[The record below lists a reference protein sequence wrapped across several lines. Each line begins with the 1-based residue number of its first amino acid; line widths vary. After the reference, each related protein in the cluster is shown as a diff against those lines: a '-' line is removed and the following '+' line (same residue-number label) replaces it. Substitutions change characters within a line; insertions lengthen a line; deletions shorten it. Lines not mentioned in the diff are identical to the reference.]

1 MTSIRKLEISFERE
15 IKKILVDFMGGI
27 DYSNFDDSF
36 DDDLH
41 YFHTMASNRMERIIT
56 KTYRIGYSDANILI
70 KQGLRSAAVIDK
82 TTMLL
87 TITKSLTD
95 KLKYMTESQKEE
107 IQEKLIQ
114 HQTEQFT
121 YQQIVDDMKTY
132 FSYDTVVTSRFA
144 RTATNYVYNAAHLNR
159 YRDTG
164 IIPGVRYAAH
174 IDNRTSEI
182 CRMLNGTIWAVDDP
196 NILTPPNHFN
206 CRSRLVPYFG
216 GIPGER
222 DYKLEF
228 EPEFI
233 KEAELTLKI
242 FHTKYW
248 DI

>member
-15 IKKILVDFMGGI
+15 IKKILMDFMGGI
-27 DYSNFDDSF
+27 DYSNFNDSF

-41 YFHTMASNRMERIIT
+41 YFHTLTSNRIEKIIT
-56 KTYRIGYSDANILI
+56 KTYNDGYKDANVLI
-70 KQGLRSAAVIDK
+70 KKGMRSAAVVDK
-82 TTMLL
+82 TTLLL
-87 TITKSLTD
+87 TITKALTD

-121 YQQIVDDMKTY
+121 YQQIVDDMQTY
-132 FSYDTVVTSRFA
+132 FSYDTIATSRFA
-144 RTATNYVYNAAHLNR
+144 RTATNYVYNTAHLNR

-182 CRMLNGTIWAVDDP
+182 CIMLNGTIWAIDDP

-206 CRSRLVPYFG
+206 CRSRLLPYFG

-222 DYKLEF
+222 DYKKDF

-233 KEAELTLKI
+233 KEAELTLKT